1 VENKLGDVKILGSGE
16 SSGGEYNQVK
26 ILGSGDINGDLK
38 CKELKVMGS
47 GDING
52 NVDGENIKVAGAAD
66 IDGNVKGDYISVS
79 GAADIKGDINC
90 KELKIAGA
98 IDVDGNVYSEEIKVS
113 GAVDGMLN
121 AGEINIKLKG
131 KNEAGEVGGEKIDVR
146 KNDEIGFGRFFKM
159 SFNNSITK
167 LQCELIE
174 GDEIYLEY
182 THAETVRGKNIV
194 LGPGC
199 NIENASF
206 GATNCAERTAI
217 FKAVSEGAKSIKAIA
232 LIGSEEEFTYPC
244 GICRQV
250 ISEFADEDMKIII
263 AKNQEEYIVKNL
275 NDILPGAFTKKDL
288 GTFK

>member
-1 VENKLGDVKILGSGE
+1 MENKLGDVKILGSGE

-113 GAVDGMLN
+113 GAVEIGGNCEAEIFNSNGVFEIDGMLN

-131 KNEAGEVGGEKIDVR
+131 KNEVGEVGGEKIDVR

-199 NIENASF
+199 NIENVEYSGSF
-206 GATNCAERTAI
+206 NMSNESKVG
-217 FKAVSEGAKSIKAIA
+217 V
-232 LIGSEEEFTYPC
+232 
-244 GICRQV
+244 
-250 ISEFADEDMKIII
+250 
-263 AKNQEEYIVKNL
+263 
-275 NDILPGAFTKKDL
+275 TKQI
-288 GTFK
+288 